1 MSSTDGFTKVPNWI
15 FSEVLPVASPS
26 AYKVIQVIVRETV
39 GWRREWFKLSFADFI
54 RIGGFKSRASV
65 SSGIKEAL
73 KHGWIIRR
81 KEGQNWMYRLRQT
94 SSKIEL
100 VDKQTSS
107 KIEPKQFKNRTS
119 TSSKI
124 EPEVVQK
131 LNRLPL
137 DLKKGKKDKEREER
151 KTTTP
156 PPATDD
162 ILIALCEVTQMHLGK
177 VSSNIRNK
185 LIDAADTLREHGH
198 TAQQVVDGFGLDADN
213 YWHSASFG
221 KDGQLPA
228 LGNVLNEIDR
238 AIAYTPVHK
247 VDVDAA
253 WALCLRAV
261 AGNKAAVQELK
272 ANDAA
277 FQAFKAV
284 GGRGAFRQTTENG
297 QSFLKNRFSEVLNG
311 QAKHVSATA

>member
-1 MSSTDGFTKVPNWI
+1 MSSTGFTKVPNWI
-15 FSEVLPVASPS
+15 VDEVLPASTFSAFKIVQVVAR
-26 AYKVIQVIVRETV
+26 QTV
-39 GWRREWFKLSFADFI
+39 GWQREWAQLSFSEFAEFA
-54 RIGGFKSRASV
+54 GFKSRASV
-65 SSGIKEAL
+65 SSGIKEAVDN
-73 KHGWIIRR
+73 GWVIRR
-81 KEGQNWMYRLRQT
+81 KEGQNWLYCLRPT
-94 SSKIEL
+94 SSKNEL
-100 VDKQTSS
+100 VADSTSS
-107 KIEPKQFKNRTS
+107 KNEPNQYRKCTS
-119 TSSKI
+119 TSSKN

-131 LNRLPL
+131 VNHLPEG
-137 DLKKGKKDKEREER
+137 LKKGKKDKEREER

-162 ILIALCEVTQMHLGK
+162 ILIALCQVTQMHLGK
-177 VSSNIRNK
+177 VSTNIRNK

-198 TAQQVVDGFGLDADN
+198 TAQQITENFGLNRDN